1 MLGQNLKK
9 FREEKG
15 YSKRH
20 LAKISGV
27 ARQTQNYIENKGFEN
42 VKMSTIL
49 KLAKALNV
57 EVEDLIK

>member
-9 FREEKG
+9 FTEEKR
-15 YSKRH
+15 YSKRC
-20 LAKISGV
+20 LSKISGV
-27 ARQTQNYIENKGFEN
+27 ARQLQNYIENKGFEN

-49 KLAKALNV
+49 KLAKALDV